1 MRTVPIDRDIQERFR
16 LPQPAGAFVIGV
28 VGDLPASKAGIP
40 PGSVIVSLADRP
52 VRSPQDLT
60 QLVASGP
67 TDRPLPLHY
76 VLPGGAEK
84 KAEVVLQALERPLEQ
99 ALVGEPELQSVSSA
113 PTLQPSP
120 AAHTSRRPEFPADA
134 EATELRREVGRLRTL
149 LEAVERRLERL
160 GR

>member
-1 MRTVPIDRDIQERFR
+1 
-16 LPQPAGAFVIGV
+16 
-28 VGDLPASKAGIP
+28 
-40 PGSVIVSLADRP
+40 

-99 ALVGEPELQSVSSA
+99 ALVGEPALQSASSA

-120 AAHTSRRPEFPADA
+120 AARTSRRPESPAEAD
-134 EATELRREVGRLRTL
+134 ATELRREVGRLRAL